1 MKRVVVGLVAIAFAL
16 GITGC
21 LQDEIFDE
29 DAQLQTDIALIEESL
44 ADNNI
49 EADTLMPSEIRIVV
63 TEEGTGE
70 GAKFGDT
77 VIADYTGYLL
87 DGTEFDSSEDRSPLT
102 FVLQRGDQVIPAWD
116 IAFEGL
122 KKGSKATFWAPSGLC
137 YGQNGSGTIPPNS
150 VLIFD
155 VEVVDIRLQN

>member
-1 MKRVVVGLVAIAFAL
+1 MKRVVVGLVALAFVA
-16 GITGC
+16 ITGC
-21 LQDEIFDE
+21 LQDEIFDAE
-29 DAQLQTDIALIEESL
+29 AQLQTDIALIEQSL
-44 ADNNI
+44 SENGID
-49 EADTLMPSEIRIVV
+49 ADTLMPSEIRIVV

-70 GAKFGDT
+70 GAKFGDS
-77 VIADYTGYLL
+77 VIAHYTGYLL
-87 DGTEFDSSEDRSPLT
+87 DGTEFDSSDGRSPLT

-122 KKGSKATFWAPSGLC
+122 KKGAKATFWAPSGLC
-137 YGQNGSGTIPPNS
+137 YGQSGSGSIPPNS